1 MKLRTLIERDNV
13 RADVRWTD
21 HNQHMDCQDWPARHY
36 VVTLKRQRRQMA
48 VPFSCGLGIE
58 GEPTAAGVLDC
69 LLWDYHTADNAF
81 EDWCAQHVL
90 SPGWVVMI
98 VDLSRGF
105 LWQFGGSSEL
115 HVFLPFAARS
125 REALSGARCKPSQ
138 PLLT

>member
-81 EDWCAQHVL
+81 EDWCAELGFDPDSRQSERTYKTVMRQSDRLATFLGDALETYL
-90 SPGWVVMI
+90 SAER
-98 VDLSRGF
+98 L
-105 LWQFGGSSEL
+105 
-115 HVFLPFAARS
+115 
-125 REALSGARCKPSQ
+125 
-138 PLLT
+138 